1 MKEPTRLTLV
11 TTESPAVS
19 PSLELRSDDELM
31 LLARGG
37 SSAAFDTLVR
47 RHQQRVLSV
56 AARRLG
62 RPALAA
68 DVAQNAFIEVYR
80 ALPRYRARGRFRA
93 FLYQILLNQCRMLE
107 RSHRIEARV
116 LETVTDVHPLPPED
130 EILAREW
137 RREVE
142 VALGGLSHKLRDVIL
157 LRYSADLGYAEIAE
171 ALRVPVGTVK
181 RRLFDGLAQLRERVE
196 RRA

>member
-11 TTESPAVS
+11 TPESPAVS
-19 PSLELRSDDELM
+19 PTLDLRSDDELM

-37 SSAAFDTLVR
+37 SGAAFDTLVR
-47 RHQQRVLSV
+47 RHQARVLSV

-68 DVAQNAFIEVYR
+68 DAAQNAFIEVYR
-80 ALPRYRARGRFRA
+80 TLPRYQARGRFRA
-93 FLYQILLNQCRMLE
+93 FFYQILLNQCRMLE
-107 RSHRIEARV
+107 RSRRSEERV
-116 LETVTDVHPLPPED
+116 FETVLDAHPLPPED

-171 ALRVPVGTVK
+171 ALGVPIGTVK
-181 RRLFDGLAQLRERVE
+181 RRLFDGLAQLRRRLE
-196 RRA
+196 RRT

>member
-11 TTESPAVS
+11 TPESPAVS

-37 SSAAFDTLVR
+37 SGAAFDTLVR
-47 RHQQRVLSV
+47 RHQARVLSV

-68 DVAQNAFIEVYR
+68 DAAQNAFIEVYR
-80 ALPRYRARGRFRA
+80 TLARYQARGRFRA

-107 RSHRIEARV
+107 RSRRIDERV
-116 LETVTDVHPLPPED
+116 FETVLDAHPLLPED

-142 VALGGLSHKLRDVIL
+142 IALGGLSHKLRDVIL

-171 ALRVPVGTVK
+171 ALGVPIGTVK
-181 RRLFDGLAQLRERVE
+181 RRLFDGLAQLRRRLE

>member
-11 TTESPAVS
+11 TPESPAVS

-37 SSAAFDTLVR
+37 SGAAFDTLVR
-47 RHQQRVLSV
+47 RHQARVLSV

-68 DVAQNAFIEVYR
+68 DAAQNAFIEVYR
-80 ALPRYRARGRFRA
+80 TLARYQARGRFRA

-107 RSHRIEARV
+107 RSRRIDERV
-116 LETVTDVHPLPPED
+116 FETVLDADPLLPED

-171 ALRVPVGTVK
+171 ALGVPIGTVK
-181 RRLFDGLAQLRERVE
+181 RRLFDGLAQLRRRLE